1 MKKVAIREY
10 CRSKCVV
17 FLKTNEA
24 YGGLSNMAGGYP
36 LSIDGVRIL
45 TSEALY
51 QACRFPH
58 MVDVQKL
65 IIAQTSPMTAKMRS
79 KPYRDKSREDWLK
92 VRVRIMRWCLRVKL
106 VQNWASF
113 SKLLLSTGELPIVE
127 CSKKDSFWGAVPKDT
142 ENLSGANVL
151 GRLLMELREE
161 ISEKGMKGFEV
172 VSTPDVEDFYLL
184 GKPVSNIHMLH
195 SSNASM
201 PTIQSGMSL

>member
-10 CRSKCVV
+10 CRSECVV
-17 FLKTNEA
+17 FLKTNEV

-36 LSIDGVRIL
+36 LSIDGVKVL

-58 MVDVQKL
+58 MADVQKL

-113 SKLLLSTGELPIVE
+113 SELLLSTGELPIVE
-127 CSKKDSFWGAVPKDT
+127 CSRKDSFWGAVPRD
-142 ENLSGANVL
+142 EEILSGANVL

-161 ISEKGMKGFEV
+161 VSEKGMKGFEIV
-172 VSTPDVEDFYLL
+172 APPDIKDFYFL
-184 GKPVSNIHMLH
+184 GKRISNVHILH
-195 SSNASM
+195 LSKASM
-201 PTIQSGMSL
+201 PTMQSGMML